1 MNNIKEFK
9 GKKWAKANSSRLYH
23 GDFACWLKHE
33 KNVDEK
39 QADQIW
45 EDATTTLC
53 YKNDLWSEY
62 SAKPVKPTVRFQ
74 QYLDLSRS
82 TL

>member
-39 QADQIW
+39 QADHIW
-45 EDATTTLC
+45 EDATTTIG